1 MKAIKFMDGGVFMKV
16 YGKKQNEKK
25 KDDKKV
31 AADLWMNMKC
41 W

>member
-1 MKAIKFMDGGVFMKV
+1 MKV

-25 KDDKKV
+25 KNEKKI
-31 AADLWMNMKC
+31 AADLWMNMRC